1 MWKEDPKK
9 SKEENI
15 QSFLEYFD
23 HKYKGHELKEDPFGC
38 EILKFEKDDEKHE
51 KKTDFYDREVRLIY
65 NYIKDQIE
73 EEQVIEIKPE
83 EEKHQLYIQYL
94 KIKLNKLYIQYLKI
108 KLNKL
113 YKKEGLDIEHW
124 PDDLLLICAID
135 KIKSRKFNWKKNADE
150 YFKNCFKV

>member
-94 KIKLNKLYIQYLKI
+94 KIKLNKLY
-108 KLNKL
+108 
-113 YKKEGLDIEHW
+113 KKEGLDIEHW

-150 YFKNCFKV
+150 YFKKLI